1 MNSAA
6 LRSEEL
12 QGVDKIWHLRQAALL
27 RGLATSDLAAI
38 ANICSDRLYGK
49 GEVIFHQD
57 DPADTLFI
65 LNRGCV
71 KVSVLNSS
79 GREKIIGLFKTGD
92 IFGENLLGPQRRR
105 HVQATSHEECWVSII
120 TRENFLRL
128 VTEKP
133 ALALNLI
140 EILSHKLSEAREDI
154 GALSFLDTENR
165 VAKTLIKLGRL
176 HGKLTVSEKGMV
188 KLKIPLSHEQL
199 ARMIG
204 GNRPHIS
211 TIMSKFKKRG
221 WVHYQGRKLLIDTEA
236 LSNLSRRKKNGS
248 AAAVAP

>member
-1 MNSAA
+1 MSGAA
-6 LRSEEL
+6 LRFEEL
-12 QGVDKIWHLRQAALL
+12 QGIDKIWHLRQAALL
-27 RGLATSDLAAI
+27 KGLSLNDLQAI
-38 ANICSDRLYGK
+38 ARFCTDRLYSK
-49 GEVIFHQD
+49 GEVIFYQD
-57 DPADTLFI
+57 DLAESLFI

-71 KVSVLNSS
+71 RVSVVNPS

-92 IFGENLLGPQRRR
+92 IFGENFLGNQKRR
-105 HVQATSHEECWVSII
+105 HVQAVAHEECWASVI
-120 TRENFLRL
+120 TRSNFLQL
-128 VTEKP
+128 VREKP

-140 EILSHKLSEAREDI
+140 EILTQKLSEARDDI

-165 VAKTLIKLGRL
+165 VAKTLLKLGRT
-176 HGKLTVSEKGMV
+176 HGKFTVAEKNLV

-221 WVHYQGRKLLIDTEA
+221 WVHYQGRKLLLNTEA
-236 LSNLSRRKKNGS
+236 LTNLTRQSQYG
-248 AAAVAP
+248 AA

>member
-1 MNSAA
+1 MSGAA
-6 LRSEEL
+6 LRFEDL

-27 RGLATSDLAAI
+27 KGLSVRDLTVI
-38 ANICSDRLYGK
+38 SRICTDRVYSK
-49 GEVIFHQD
+49 GEVIFYQD
-57 DPADTLFI
+57 DPADSLFI

-71 KVSVLNSS
+71 RVSVVNPN

-92 IFGENLLGPQRRR
+92 IFGENLMGPHKRRQ
-105 HVQATSHEECWVSII
+105 VQATAHEECWASVL

-128 VTEKP
+128 VHEKP

-140 EILSHKLSEAREDI
+140 EILTEKLSEAREDI

-165 VAKTLIKLGRL
+165 VAKTLLKLGES
-176 HGKLTVSEKGMV
+176 HGKFTVAEKKMV

-221 WVHYQGRKLLIDTEA
+221 WVHYQGRKLLINTEA
-236 LSNLSRRKKNGS
+236 LANVSGFKK
-248 AAAVAP
+248 AHPAPGLG

>member
-1 MNSAA
+1 MSGAA
-6 LRSEEL
+6 LRFEEL
-12 QGVDKIWHLRQAALL
+12 QSVDKIWHLRQAALL
-27 RGLATSDLAAI
+27 RGLSPSDLAAI
-38 ANICSDRLYGK
+38 SNLCSDRLYAK
-49 GEVIFHQD
+49 GDVIFHQD
-57 DPADTLFI
+57 DPADSLFI

-71 KVSVLNSS
+71 RVSVVNSN

-92 IFGENLLGPQRRR
+92 IFGENLLGAQKRRCL
-105 HVQATSHEECWVSII
+105 QAAAHEECWVSIL

-128 VTEKP
+128 LSEKP
-133 ALALNLI
+133 SLALNLI
-140 EILSHKLSEAREDI
+140 EILSQKLSEAREDI

-165 VAKTLIKLGRL
+165 VAKTLLKLGRS
-176 HGKLTVSEKGMV
+176 HGKFTVSEKTMV

-236 LSNLSRRKKNGS
+236 LASLPRRKNGKSSS
-248 AAAVAP
+248 AS